1 MNGKF
6 VRFWVVLLCAFGFFS
21 CATTIPVTVA
31 RPPAMNTSGINRIG
45 VIPFGYSYGIRDGRL
60 AERVADELTRVLSEK
75 LSQTGR
81 FTVVTSTELTRLERQ
96 LETLADHI
104 DALFT
109 GTVNN
114 ITSHDD
120 SSTSTYEDRD
130 GNIRERTTYSR
141 TVTVDFTYQL
151 LNARDRSIIGQVTK
165 GSGSGFFTANSLTDY
180 DGDWNRLASPYDLAV
195 RILQSQLRNF
205 NQDVVPYTAIEHRT
219 LADPTTRDKTIK
231 NQMKDALAL
240 VKNGSYQPALT
251 RYQAIYRASGE
262 FAAGYNAAIMAE
274 VLGDMNNAIALMSGL
289 YDDTGNPRARTEL
302 ERMRSTLSDAI
313 IVEQRY
319 RDNDGH
325 VAAVIRQVA
334 SELTTRVPDTAVL
347 SILNTSSSEK
357 QLTDFVVDGLTSNL
371 INNSRFAIID
381 RQNSRLIDA
390 EKQFQMSGSVSDES
404 AVSIGHELGVNTM
417 VLCSIAGRSS
427 LRRLTVRVIDVETA
441 RIVFQTSLDI

>member
-1 MNGKF
+1 MNGKIL
-6 VRFWVVLLCAFGFFS
+6 RFGVVLLCVFGFFS
-21 CATTIPVTVA
+21 CATTIPVKVA

-45 VIPFGYSYGIRDGRL
+45 IIPFGYSYGIRDSRL

-81 FTVVTSTELTRLERQ
+81 FTVVTDAELGRLERQ
-96 LETLADHI
+96 RETLADHI
-104 DALFT
+104 DAIFT

-114 ITSHDD
+114 ITSHEDR
-120 SSTSTYEDRD
+120 SVSTYEDRD
-130 GNIRERTTYSR
+130 GNIRERITYSR

-165 GSGSGFFTANSLTDY
+165 GSGTGLFSNNSLTDY
-180 DGDWNRLASPYDLAV
+180 DSDRDRLASPYDLAV
-195 RILQSQLRNF
+195 RIIQSQLRNF
-205 NQDVVPYTAIEHRT
+205 NRDVVPYTATENRT
-219 LADPTTRDKTIK
+219 LADQTTRDKTVK

-240 VKNGSYQPALT
+240 VKSGSYRPALT
-251 RYQAIYRASGE
+251 RYQAIYGASGE

-289 YDDTGNPRARTEL
+289 YYDTGNPKARTEL
-302 ERMRSTLSDAI
+302 ERMRSTLSDAM
-313 IVEQRY
+313 IVEERY
-319 RDNDGH
+319 SDNDGH
-325 VAAVIRQVA
+325 VATVIRQIA
-334 SELTTRVPDTAVL
+334 SEFTTRVPGGAVL

-371 INNSRFAIID
+371 VNNSRFAIID

-417 VLCSIAGRSS
+417 ALCSIAGRSS

-441 RIVFQTSLDI
+441 RIVFQSSFDI